1 MSARPQATTSE
12 TLLSS
17 KKIAV
22 VHDWMFVRRGG
33 EKVLENILDVF
44 PTADVFYLFGRP
56 QTVLQNADRHQFF
69 SSFLANIPFIEKI
82 YKWLLP
88 ILPIA
93 AESFDLTGYD
103 VVISSSSCVAK
114 GVVCAP
120 HATHVSYIHSPMRY
134 IWDQEHFYFP
144 KRVSLFRPL
153 ELFRRVS
160 LNHMRVW
167 DVTATARVRTLV
179 ANSRF
184 VAKRCET
191 YYHRS
196 AVVLHPPVEL
206 ERFAG
211 SKRKPQQTVLLF
223 GAWVPYK
230 RFYEAAA
237 KLIENGVR
245 VVAAGTGHDFDR
257 LKRHPKAA
265 SLVQFFESP
274 NDLQVLSLFESAG
287 VFLHP
292 AVEDFGITQ
301 VEALASGVCCV
312 APRRG
317 GSVDILAHGETGF
330 LFEPGNFDDMLLKIK
345 QALSVVGNEGIEA
358 NARLAAQ
365 RFSVEAFKKGLQNIV
380 SESVRTNEACVS

>member
-1 MSARPQATTSE
+1 MSVHTQPTSAD
-12 TLLSS
+12 TLSL

-56 QTVLQNADRHQFF
+56 QQVLRNASRHQFF
-69 SSFLANIPFIEKI
+69 GSFLANLPFIEKL

-88 ILPIA
+88 LLPIA

-120 HATHVSYIHSPMRY
+120 HATHVSYVHSPMRY

-144 KRVSLFRPL
+144 KRVSLLRPL
-153 ELFRRVS
+153 ELFRRIS

-191 YYHRS
+191 YYNRN
-196 AVVLHPPVEL
+196 ALVLHPPVEL

-211 SKRKPQQTVLLF
+211 AKRKPQQTVLLF

-237 KLIENGVR
+237 KLIENGIA
-245 VVAAGTGHDFDR
+245 VVAAGSGHDFDKLR
-257 LKRHPKAA
+257 RHSKAN
-265 SLVQFFESP
+265 LVQFIDSP
-274 NDLQVLSLFESAG
+274 NDLQVLSLFETAG

-312 APRRG
+312 APKRG
-317 GSVDILAHGETGF
+317 GSIDILTHGETGF
-330 LFEPGNFDDMLLKIK
+330 LYEPGNFDEMLAMVK
-345 QALSVVGNEGIEA
+345 QALLVAGNERMEN
-358 NARLAAQ
+358 NARQSAQ
-365 RFSVEAFKKGLQNIV
+365 RFSVEAFKKGLHKIV
-380 SESVRTNEACVS
+380 CESVRTNEASAL